1 MLLKVSI
8 VLLVVA
14 VCASAR
20 SQADFN
26 EEGEERGVVVQG
38 TPSARLFAIQR
49 TITKTQIN
57 TM

>member
-20 SQADFN
+20 SQADF
-26 EEGEERGVVVQG
+26 EEGEERGAVQG
-38 TPSARLFAIQR
+38 TPSARLFAIQK
-49 TITKTQIN
+49 TITKTVIV
-57 TM
+57 TS